1 MPNLNI
7 RLISL
12 SLLISSAFYWNGIY
26 YKYLMEEWARST
38 SAPIERRTY
47 DGSSDAD
54 VQAEPDDNA
63 TPGTLMRSDS
73 PSTAANDIFKIP
85 G

>member
-1 MPNLNI
+1 M
-7 RLISL
+7 
-12 SLLISSAFYWNGIY
+12 SLLIYYVFIGKEFGINT
-26 YKYLMEEWARST
+26 YLIEEWARST
-38 SAPIERRTY
+38 SAPTARRTY

-54 VQAEPDDNA
+54 VQAEPDDSA

-73 PSTAANDIFKIP
+73 PSTAANDMFKIP

>member
-1 MPNLNI
+1 
-7 RLISL
+7 
-12 SLLISSAFYWNGIY
+12 
-26 YKYLMEEWARST
+26 MEEWARST

-63 TPGTLMRSDS
+63 TPGTLMRRDS

>member
-7 RLISL
+7 RLFL
-12 SLLISSAFYWNGIY
+12 ESSYSFCFLGIY